1 MIKLYNDS
9 TAAKI
14 MRMVESANENKA
26 DSVHFA
32 DKFTRY
38 YTPIVILIAL
48 LTVLLPPMMFIE
60 GSMTNGYTG
69 G

>member
-1 MIKLYNDS
+1 MNGVLEARVIKLYNDS

-32 DKFTRY
+32 INLPDIHADRD
-38 YTPIVILIAL
+38 PDRIAD
-48 LTVLLPPMMFIE
+48 
-60 GSMTNGYTG
+60 GSPAPDDVY
-69 G
+69 